1 VTAKGLATRLP
12 EGTFVANQRI
22 LLLAGLVALA
32 VSLAGLI
39 SGLQDFLA
47 AYLVAYMFALTL
59 CVGSLFFVLIHHVT
73 RSGWS
78 VLVRR
83 IAENISGVMPVMALL
98 FVPIALGASQLYH
111 HWWHLDEAVGDETLA
126 GKRPY
131 LNPVFWYVRA
141 VIYLGFWVWLATWFR
156 KRSLEQDQ
164 TGDPMISLQL
174 SKRAAPG
181 LVLLGLTYTFAVFD
195 WIMSLNPHWFS
206 TIYAVI
212 FFGGT
217 MMATYGTLALTAM
230 WLSNRGWLK
239 DVITAE
245 HYHDLGKLLFAFMVF
260 WSYTSFSQYMLQWYA
275 TLPEETEY
283 WKMRLEGNWEKV
295 GIALIIG
302 HFAFPFAFLMS
313 RHVKRDRKAL
323 AFAVVLLLAMHWL
336 DLHFMVAP
344 NFREH
349 GFEPVAHWYDFTL
362 WIGFAAILASFALG
376 NLRKVPLV
384 PERDPRLL
392 ESLHFTNI

>member
-1 VTAKGLATRLP
+1 
-12 EGTFVANQRI
+12 
-22 LLLAGLVALA
+22 
-32 VSLAGLI
+32 
-39 SGLQDFLA
+39 
-47 AYLVAYMFALTL
+47 
-59 CVGSLFFVLIHHVT
+59 
-73 RSGWS
+73 
-78 VLVRR
+78 
-83 IAENISGVMPVMALL
+83 MPVMALL
-98 FVPIALGASQLYH
+98 FLPIALGASQLYH

-283 WKMRLEGNWEKV
+283 WKMRLLGQL
-295 GIALIIG
+295 GDGG
-302 HFAFPFAFLMS
+302 HRADRRPLRVPVRVPDVAA
-313 RHVKRDRKAL
+313 RQAQPQDAGVRRVPAARDAL
-323 AFAVVLLLAMHWL
+323 AGPA
-336 DLHFMVAP
+336 LHGRAELP
-344 NFREH
+344 RERLPA
-349 GFEPVAHWYDFTL
+349 GSRTGTTSRSG
-362 WIGFAAILASFALG
+362 IGFVAILASFALG

-384 PERDPRLL
+384 PERDPRLP